1 MPNFTST
8 VKIENFKSIRSMEL
22 NDCKRINLF
31 IGRPNVGKSNILEA
45 ISLFSIPY
53 FYRYDKKKSLNSIV
67 RFEQLS
73 ELFFDGDKNR
83 IININFGEKT
93 IAIFEV
99 LKLLHFSSKNE
110 ENKYGFNFVIKDTN
124 NIELEDNAEQVKEK
138 SFNTL
143 FSEQKFRNKS
153 YLFPP
158 QKDFSVKYPYDEL
171 LPFYGKNLFSVV
183 QNLPSL
189 KDEAIE
195 LFSEYNLNLVFDK
208 ASQEFKIMKGIE
220 KGEIFLIPFS
230 SVADS
235 LQRLIFFKAAIK
247 SNKDSIITFEEPEA
261 HTYPPYIAQIAQDII
276 EAKTNQFFITTH
288 SPYVVSELLANAQD
302 ELAIFMVDFKEGETV
317 ANRLTDEQLQE
328 VYDDGIDLF
337 FNNELFK

>member
-1 MPNFTST
+1 MTYFASK
-8 VKIENFKSIRSMEL
+8 VKIDNFKSVRSVEL

-45 ISLFSIPY
+45 MSLHSIPY
-53 FYRYDKKKSLNSIV
+53 YYKYSQQANLKDII

-73 ELFFDGDKNR
+73 ELFFDGDTDEKNA
-83 IININFGEKT
+83 NVFLDDKVFSLENPYFLVYFMSKTEDYNF
-93 IAIFEV
+93 F
-99 LKLLHFSSKNE
+99 
-110 ENKYGFNFVIKDTN
+110 FN
-124 NIELEDNAEQVKEK
+124 LSEDLNLILRDDEQKEQ
-138 SFNTL
+138 FNTL
-143 FSEQKFRNKS
+143 FEADEFKVKS
-153 YLFPP
+153 FLFSNRF
-158 QKDFSVKYPYDEL
+158 QFSKSISSKEL
-171 LPFYGKNLFSVV
+171 LPFWGENLFNVIQNDSV
-183 QNLPSL
+183 L
-189 KDEAIE
+189 KKEFIE
-195 LFSEYNLNLVFDK
+195 LFNEYGLNLVFDK
-208 ASQEFKIMKGIE
+208 ASQQLKIMKGVD

-247 SNKDSIITFEEPEA
+247 SNTNSIITFEEPEA

-302 ELAIFMVDFKEGETV
+302 ELAIFLVDFKDGETI